1 MGKKRE
7 EKRRKRKRE
16 IIKKA
21 VFDKRAEK
29 IWWVDGWERSW
40 FVELLSTVQKQYRIC
55 CKFQAVFGC
64 CVLGIEDP
72 CDSS

>member
-29 IWWVDGWERSW
+29 IWWVDGWEPKLVCGTAKHSPKAIPYM
-40 FVELLSTVQKQYRIC
+40 L
-55 CKFQAVFGC
+55 
-64 CVLGIEDP
+64 
-72 CDSS
+72 